1 MNEVVW
7 IIVLGVPVIGIW
19 ILVIWSIIYN
29 FRKKRVQAISIED
42 FKQLDPEYHEY
53 GESTSEIDMQDEE
66 D

>member
-29 FRKKRVQAISIED
+29 FRKKRTQGISIEE
-42 FKQLDPEYHEY
+42 FKQLDPEYYEY
-53 GESTSEIDMQDEE
+53 GESSAEIDLEDEE